1 MRRTTV
7 GAGCFV
13 VGCCFIFGQASTAQ
27 PRFEV
32 AAVKSVDPN
41 SGAPGGNVMRGGP
54 GTDDPERIT
63 FVSVTMKR
71 LLMVAYR
78 VDENQISGPGW
89 LDSQRYAIVAKVP
102 AGSTRDQL
110 LMMLQDL
117 LAERFQLTLHHEM
130 KDFPAYE
137 LVIAKGGSKLKP
149 AVEADPVTSPAKPPP
164 GRYYAA
170 SPEPGV
176 SRLTFNTVSISD
188 LANALGM
195 PLGTMGGNMLTAAH
209 IVDKTGLTGKYSF
222 TLEFAG
228 NMGAGG
234 AFAPLTTDVP
244 EKAPTLFTA
253 LETQLGLRLNDKK
266 TSLDVLVIDRVDKAP
281 TAN

>member
-1 MRRTTV
+1 MRRTIV
-7 GAGCFV
+7 GAGYFV
-13 VGCCFIFGQASTAQ
+13 FAWSLTFGQASAVQ
-27 PRFEV
+27 PKFEV
-32 AAVKSVDPN
+32 AALKSVDPN

-54 GTDDPERIT
+54 GTDDPARIT

-71 LLMVAYR
+71 LLMAAYR

-89 LDSQRYAIVAKVP
+89 LDSQRYAIAAKVP
-102 AGSTRDQL
+102 AGSTREQL

-117 LAERFQLTLHHEM
+117 LAERFHLTLHHEM

-137 LVIAKGGSKLKP
+137 LVIAKGGSKLK
-149 AVEADPVTSPAKPPP
+149 EADPAASPPNPTP

-176 SRLTFNTVSISD
+176 TRLTFHAVAISD
-188 LANALGM
+188 LANALSI
-195 PLGTMGGNMLTAAH
+195 PLGTMGGNMVTVAH

-228 NMGAGG
+228 YMGPGG
-234 AFAPLTTDVP
+234 AFAPLTTDAP
-244 EKAPTLFTA
+244 DKAPILFTA
-253 LETQLGLRLNDKK
+253 LETQLGLKLNDKK
-266 TSLDVLVIDRVDKAP
+266 TSLDVLVIDRIDKAP

>member
-1 MRRTTV
+1 MRRAIV
-7 GAGCFV
+7 GAGYFV
-13 VGCCFIFGQASTAQ
+13 FGWGLAFGQAPAVQ
-27 PRFEV
+27 PKFEV
-32 AAVKSVDPN
+32 AAVRSVDPD

-63 FVSVTMKR
+63 FASVTMKR

-89 LDSQRYAIVAKVP
+89 LDSPRYAIAAKVP
-102 AGSTRDQL
+102 AGADREQL
-110 LMMLQDL
+110 LMMLKNL
-117 LAERFQLTLHHEM
+117 LAERFHLTLHHEM

-137 LVIAKGGSKLKP
+137 MVIAKGGSKLKP
-149 AVEADPVTSPAKPPP
+149 AVEAAPVPSAPNPPP

-170 SPEPGV
+170 SLEPGV

-188 LANALGM
+188 LANALSF
-195 PLGTMGGNMLTAAH
+195 PLGTMGGNMLTVAH

-228 NMGAGG
+228 YMGPGG
-234 AFAPLTTDVP
+234 AFAALTTDTP
-244 EKAPTLFTA
+244 AKAPTLFTA
-253 LETQLGLRLNDKK
+253 LETQLGLKLNDKK
-266 TSLDVLVIDRVDKAP
+266 TSLDVLVIDRIDKTP

>member
-1 MRRTTV
+1 MRRTIV
-7 GAGCFV
+7 GASYFV
-13 VGCCFIFGQASTAQ
+13 LACSATLGQISPAQ
-27 PRFEV
+27 PKFEV

-41 SGAPGGNVMRGGP
+41 SGAPGSNVMRGGP

-71 LLMVAYR
+71 LLMAAYR

-89 LDSQRYAIVAKVP
+89 LDSQRYAVIAKVP

-117 LAERFQLTLHHEM
+117 LVDRFHLTLHHEM
-130 KDFPAYE
+130 KEFRAYE
-137 LVIAKGGSKLKP
+137 LVIAKGGPKLKQ
-149 AVEADPVTSPAKPPP
+149 AVESNPAASPPEPPP

-176 SRLTFNTVSISD
+176 SRFTFNTCTISD
-188 LANALGM
+188 LANALGI
-195 PLGTMGGNMLTAAH
+195 PLGTMGGSMLTVAH
-209 IVDKTGLTGKYSF
+209 ILDKTGLTGKYSF

-228 NMGAGG
+228 NMGPGG
-234 AFAPLTTDVP
+234 AFAPLITDAP
-244 EKAPTLFTA
+244 DKAPILFTA
-253 LETQLGLRLNDKK
+253 LETQLGLKLNDKK
-266 TSLDVLVIDRVDKAP
+266 TSLDVLVVDRIDKAP

>member
-1 MRRTTV
+1 MS
-7 GAGCFV
+7 GAGYFV
-13 VGCCFIFGQASTAQ
+13 LACSIALGQISPAQ
-27 PRFEV
+27 AKFEV
-32 AAVKSVDPN
+32 AAVNSVDPN
-41 SGAPGGNVMRGGP
+41 SSFPGGNVMRGGP

-110 LMMLQDL
+110 LMMLQNL
-117 LAERFQLTLHHEM
+117 LAERFHLTLHHEM

-137 LVIAKGGSKLKP
+137 LVIAKGGLKLK
-149 AVEADPVTSPAKPPP
+149 EAESAASPPEPPP

-176 SRLTFNTVSISD
+176 ARFTFNTCTISD
-188 LANALGM
+188 LANALVI
-195 PLGTMGGNMLTAAH
+195 PLGTMGGNMIPVAH

-222 TLEFAG
+222 TWSSPAIWG
-228 NMGAGG
+228 PGG
-234 AFAPLTTDVP
+234 AFAPMTTDAP
-244 EKAPTLFTA
+244 DKAPILFTA
-253 LETQLGLRLNDKK
+253 LETQLG
-266 TSLDVLVIDRVDKAP
+266 TEAE
-281 TAN
+281 